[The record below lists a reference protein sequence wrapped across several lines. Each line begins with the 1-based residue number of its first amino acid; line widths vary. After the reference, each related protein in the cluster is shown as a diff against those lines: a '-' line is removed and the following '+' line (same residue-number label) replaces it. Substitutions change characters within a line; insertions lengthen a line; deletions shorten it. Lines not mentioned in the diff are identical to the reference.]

1 MSILEFKSISKI
13 FGGGKPSAE
22 EQTALYKEA
31 LLMTLARATSADA
44 DIASVEIAAAQKI
57 LKEETGEDISGP
69 NIRVAAKSSIFE
81 SQPLEKY
88 LAQVA
93 GKIDADHRI
102 RIVHSLTKVLKSDV
116 RVTQFEADFFN
127 MVTKAM
133 KVTPAETA
141 GLLLHD

>member
-1 MSILEFKSISKI
+1 MSILEFKNISKI

-22 EQTALYKEA
+22 EQKSLYNEA
-31 LLMTLARATSADA
+31 LLMTLARATSADT
-44 DIASVEIAAAQKI
+44 DIQSVEIEAAQKI
-57 LKEETGEDISGP
+57 LKKETGEDISAA

-88 LAQVA
+88 LAQVGNKLGA
-93 GKIDADHRI
+93 QHRV

-127 MVTKAM
+127 MVAKAL
-133 KVTPAETA
+133 KVSYADAA
-141 GLLLHD
+141 GLLLQD

>member
-22 EQTALYKEA
+22 EKKALYKEA
-31 LLMTLARATSADA
+31 LLMTLARATSADT
-44 DIASVEIAAAQKI
+44 DIQSVEIEAARKI
-57 LKEETGEDISGP
+57 LKEETGEDISAA
-69 NIRVAAKSSIFE
+69 NIRVAAKSTIFE

-88 LAQVA
+88 LTHVA
-93 GKIDADHRI
+93 GKLDAAHRLK
-102 RIVHSLTKVLKSDV
+102 IVQSLTKVLKSDV

-127 MVTKAM
+127 TVAKAM

-141 GLLLHD
+141 GLLLKE